1 MELPCNRIEHI
12 SLWGNEGERDR
23 EGEGL
28 DKLDGGQWQTS
39 GNYSTDVL
47 SLRRNEVVSLMQ
59 FKEETGVI

>member
-1 MELPCNRIEHI
+1 MRDFYGKCLKVGRLE
-12 SLWGNEGERDR
+12 NEGERDR